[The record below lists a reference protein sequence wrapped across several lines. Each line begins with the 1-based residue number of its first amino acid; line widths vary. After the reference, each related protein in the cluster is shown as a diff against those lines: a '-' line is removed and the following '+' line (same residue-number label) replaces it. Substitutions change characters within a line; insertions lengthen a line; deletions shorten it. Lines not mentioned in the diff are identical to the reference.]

1 MARRRPPRM
10 CRVSAL
16 AGLVVLAALAPP
28 AAEARIVRLELTRV
42 ETPTFGGASFDPVGQ
57 YERLVGRAYGE
68 VDPAHP
74 LNAIIQD
81 IALAPRN
88 ARGMVEYSTD
98 IHILKPV
105 DLARGNS
112 VLFFNVAN
120 RGNKG
125 GLVSYNAGIAGS
137 AATLNKAAE
146 AGDGFMM
153 RQGFSLVWFGWQ
165 ADVLPGDDRLTM
177 QVPVARNPDGT
188 PITGIVREEIVVQA
202 PVPTVNLSTGNF
214 TGLTHASY
222 PTVSVDNRT
231 PLADGFL
238 PTLTV
243 RARQQDPRVPIPTS
257 EWAFASCPA
266 GGATTP
272 SDTRLCYPA
281 GFQPGRLYELIYR
294 AKDPTVLGLGYAA
307 MRDLAAFFKHEP
319 HDASGTA
326 NPLYRA
332 GARAVIQGSSQSGR
346 NIRTFLHLGF
356 NQDETGRIAY
366 EGAYPHIG
374 GGLAALNIRF
384 AHPGR
389 AWGEQVDH
397 LYPAYDFP
405 FAYARVEDPLTG
417 RTQGVLDR
425 CTVTNTCPLIFHV
438 ATALEIWEG
447 RQSLGLTDPLG
458 TRDIADPANVRT
470 YIMASTQHAVP
481 ALPLAAQ
488 APFGNCQQQPN
499 PNPQRGTMRALLVAF
514 TAWVR
519 DGVAPPPSVTPR
531 IADGTLVAPEDLRF
545 PAIPA
550 NQYGGVSRPA
560 VRFLGVTNPL
570 RVLDF
575 GSEYRAADSSGIV
588 TVEPPRPGDRTYRL
602 LVPNVDA
609 DGNDVAGIRAVHL
622 EAPIGTYTGW
632 NLGRAGRFE
641 DGFCSL
647 QGSFVPFARTRT
659 ERLATGDPRLS
670 LEERYPTSEA
680 YIAQVRRAAEA
691 LVARRFLLPE
701 DAVQLVAEAEKG
713 GIRAA
718 P

>member
-1 MARRRPPRM
+1 M

-16 AGLVVLAALAPP
+16 AGLVVLATLAPP

-57 YERLVGRAYGE
+57 YERLVGRAHGE

-112 VLFFNVAN
+112 VLFFNIAN

-137 AATLNKAAE
+137 AATLNEAAE

-165 ADVLPGDDRLTM
+165 ADVLPGDGRLTM

-202 PVPTVNLSTGNF
+202 PTPTVNLSTGNF

-243 RARQQDPRVPIPTS
+243 RARQQDPRVSIPTS

-307 MRDLAAFFKHEP
+307 MRDLAAFFKYEP
-319 HDASGTA
+319 RDASGTA

-332 GARAVIQGSSQSGR
+332 GTRGVIQGSSQSGR

-405 FAYARVEDPLTG
+405 FTYARVEDPLTG
-417 RTQGVLDR
+417 RTQGALDR

-458 TRDIADPANVRT
+458 ARDIADPANVRT

-481 ALPLAAQ
+481 ALPLVAQ

-499 PNPQRGTMRALLVAF
+499 PNPQRATMRALLVAF

-519 DGVAPPPSVTPR
+519 DGVAPPPSATPR

-560 VRFLGVTNPL
+560 VRFLRVTNPL

-575 GSEYRAADSSGIV
+575 GPDYRAADSSGIV

-609 DGNDVAGIRAVHL
+609 DGNDLAGIRAVHL

-647 QGSFVPFARTRT
+647 QGSFVPFARTRA

-670 LEERYPTSEA
+670 LEERYPTAEA
-680 YIAQVRRAAEA
+680 YIAQVRRAAET

-701 DAVQLVAEAEKG
+701 DAAQLVAEAEKG

>member
-1 MARRRPPRM
+1 M

-680 YIAQVRRAAEA
+680 YIAQVGRAAEA

>member
-680 YIAQVRRAAEA
+680 YIAQVGRAAEA